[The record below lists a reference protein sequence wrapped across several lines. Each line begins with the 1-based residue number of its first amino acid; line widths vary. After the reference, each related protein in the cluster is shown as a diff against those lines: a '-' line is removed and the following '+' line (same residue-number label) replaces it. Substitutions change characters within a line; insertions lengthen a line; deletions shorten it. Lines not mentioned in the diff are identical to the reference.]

1 MHGIRYVLATSR
13 GGRGCSFLSSCTP
26 LRVRISFCTGEIIL
40 LCWGETFCTTE
51 ITSVLGRDFFYYRD
65 HFCTGERIC
74 VLRRSFSVLGRDF
87 VYYGD
92 HFLYY
97 GDHFLYWVETFCT
110 TEITFCTGERVCVL
124 RRSLSVLGR
133 DFLHRGET
141 LCPMEI
147 TKPKL

>member
-1 MHGIRYVLATSR
+1 M
-13 GGRGCSFLSSCTP
+13 
-26 LRVRISFCTGEIIL
+26 RISFCTGEIIL
-40 LCWGETFCTTE
+40 LYWGETFCTTE
-51 ITSVLGRDFFYYRD
+51 ITSVLGRDFLYYRD

-74 VLRRSFSVLGRDF
+74 VLRRSLSVLGRDF

-124 RRSLSVLGR
+124 QKSLSGEFVYYTNLSWALSKSELGAVASR
-133 DFLHRGET
+133 GGARRFL
-141 LCPMEI
+141 
-147 TKPKL
+147 